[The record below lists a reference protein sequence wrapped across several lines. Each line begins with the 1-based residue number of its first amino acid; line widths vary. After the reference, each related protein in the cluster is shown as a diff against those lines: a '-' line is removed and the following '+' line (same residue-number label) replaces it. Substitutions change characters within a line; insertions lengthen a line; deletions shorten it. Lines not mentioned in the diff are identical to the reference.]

1 MTSDPSNAPPCALVV
16 DDDSMIRM
24 DAVDILE
31 EAGFTTFEAAS
42 GDKALIVLE
51 QHHAGVTLLFT
62 DVQMPGA
69 HDGFALAR
77 KVAEAYPHISIVVAS
92 GQTKP
97 GPDDMP
103 DGARFIGKPFSAK
116 IVHRHLHEVLP
127 DEQKPDP
134 LRKNIL
140 LER

>member
-1 MTSDPSNAPPCALVV
+1 MTDVPSNASPCALVV
-16 DDDSMIRM
+16 DDDGMIRM

-42 GDKALIVLE
+42 GDKALILLE
-51 QHHAGVTLLFT
+51 AHHACLSLLFT
-62 DVQMPGA
+62 DVQMPGE

-77 KVAEAYPHISIVVAS
+77 KVSVAYPHISIVVAS
-92 GQTKP
+92 GRIEP
-97 GPDDMP
+97 GPADMP
-103 DGARFIGKPFSAK
+103 VGACFIGKPFSAQ

-134 LRKNIL
+134 LR
-140 LER
+140 RQRA